1 MCVTSARNFELQK
14 IHASFFSLLT
24 YRVAIRRVTSYRS
37 GLHLFSPRFPSFD
50 MVVVICRVTS
60 IDNPC
65 VVGSS
70 PTLVGVSPC
79 EVAQL
84 VERRTTVPYYFF
96 STTINEG
103 AMMPLFLL
111 TFNTFYLCRD
121 LMRRRP
127 RLRRRM

>member
-1 MCVTSARNFELQK
+1 MEAVSVTGAHEC
-14 IHASFFSLLT
+14 SLL
-24 YRVAIRRVTSYRS
+24 A
-37 GLHLFSPRFPSFD
+37 FPSFD

-65 VVGSS
+65 VVGSI
-70 PTLVGVSPC
+70 PTLVGVISY

-103 AMMPLFLL
+103 AIMPLF
-111 TFNTFYLCRD
+111 FINF
-121 LMRRRP
+121 
-127 RLRRRM
+127 